1 MEIVCLDLEGVLVP
15 EIWIAFAEE
24 TGIPE
29 LKRTTRDEPDYDKL
43 MKYRLNILKE
53 HNLGLKEIQ
62 ATIEKIDP
70 LPGAKEFLDE
80 LRTFSQVILISDTFT
95 EFAAPLMKKLGYPT
109 LFCNSLEVADNGEIT
124 GFKMRVE
131 QSKLTTV
138 KALQS
143 IGFETIASGDSYN
156 DLGMIQASKA
166 GFLFRS
172 TDKIKADYPQIPA
185 YETYEELLGAIKKAM
200 EEK

>member
-1 MEIVCLDLEGVLVP
+1 MYITCLDLEGVLVP

-24 TGIPE
+24 TGIQE

-43 MKYRLNILKE
+43 MNYRIKILKE

-62 ATIEKIDP
+62 ETIAKIDP

-80 LRTFSQVILISDTFT
+80 LRSCTQAIILSDTF
-95 EFAAPLMKKLGYPT
+95 EQFAAPLMKKLGMPT
-109 LFCNSLEVADNGEIT
+109 IFCNTLEVASSGEIT
-124 GFKMRVE
+124 GFKMRCE
-131 QSKLTTV
+131 NSKYTTV

-143 IGFETIASGDSYN
+143 CGYETIASGDSYN
-156 DLGMIQASKA
+156 DLGMIKASKA

-172 TDKIKADYPQIPA
+172 TEQIIKDYPQFPA
-185 YETYEELLGAIKKAM
+185 FTEYNDLLNAIKSVIK
-200 EEK
+200 

>member
-15 EIWIAFAEE
+15 EIWIAFAEA
-24 TGIPE
+24 TGIEE

-43 MKYRLNILKE
+43 MKYRIDIRKQ

-62 ATIEKIDP
+62 DTIRKIDP

-80 LRTFSQVILISDTFT
+80 LRSCCQTIILSDTFT
-95 EFAAPLMKKLGYPT
+95 QFAAPLMEKLGQPT
-109 LFCNSLEVADNGEIT
+109 IFCNTLEVAPSGEIT

-131 QSKLTTV
+131 NSKYTTV

-143 IGFETIASGDSYN
+143 IGYETIASGDSFN

-172 TDKIKADYPQIPA
+172 TEKIIKEYPQYPA
-185 YETYEELLGAIKKAM
+185 FTEYSELLGAIKKVIS
-200 EEK
+200 E